1 MPTPYKPDRPQ
12 TQLDMPI
19 GSNFCM
25 CPSCG
30 EFFSGAEGFDHHRA
44 GDHAA
49 GTRHCV
55 NPAEVG
61 MKIVQHPRGTLWVN
75 ESVPDDSFMKAQE
88 RGRANRAKQLSASKE
103 AA

>member
-1 MPTPYKPDRPQ
+1 M
-12 TQLDMPI
+12 

-25 CPSCG
+25 CPSCR
-30 EFFSGAEGFDHHRA
+30 EFFSGAAGFDQHRA

-55 NPAEVG
+55 NPADVG
-61 MKIVQHPRGTLWVN
+61 MKIVQHPRGTLWVS
-75 ESVPDDSFMKAQE
+75 ESVPDDSFLKAAE
-88 RGRANRAKQLSASKE
+88 RAKALRAQHQE